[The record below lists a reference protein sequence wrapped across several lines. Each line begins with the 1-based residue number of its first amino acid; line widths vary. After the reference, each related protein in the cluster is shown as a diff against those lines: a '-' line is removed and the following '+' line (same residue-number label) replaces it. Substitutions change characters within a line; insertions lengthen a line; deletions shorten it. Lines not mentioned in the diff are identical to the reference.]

1 MSVALQRDN
10 FQVYPLLFTKGVT
23 YGLNIRLD
31 LVRVEW
37 VKIWQLLER
46 VLTVSVGIEFSAHEM
61 VLDGRRNWN

>member
-1 MSVALQRDN
+1 MD
-10 FQVYPLLFTKGVT
+10 
-23 YGLNIRLD
+23 LNIRLD